1 MDKAMWEKAVA
12 FHGHECPGL
21 ALGVRL
27 CEFVRLRLGRTSAHD
42 EELVC
47 IAETDACPG
56 DAIQALLGCTLGKG
70 NFIYHCTGKTA
81 YTFFDR
87 ATGEGFRVIAKRNQ
101 TPLSRE
107 ERKQQIYTAPLEE
120 LFSVTVPKEPLP
132 EKYKKMKP
140 ISVSAKKLEKR
151 SKKVLTSGR

>member
-70 NFIYHCTGKTA
+70 NA
-81 YTFFDR
+81 
-87 ATGEGFRVIAKRNQ
+87 
-101 TPLSRE
+101 
-107 ERKQQIYTAPLEE
+107 LEKPPIPS
-120 LFSVTVPKEPLP
+120 LTVPLVK
-132 EKYKKMKP
+132 
-140 ISVSAKKLEKR
+140 VS
-151 SKKVLTSGR
+151 G

>member
-27 CEFVRLRLGRTSAHD
+27 CEFVQARLGHASTPD

-56 DAIQALLGCTLGKG
+56 DAIQIG
-70 NFIYHCTGKTA
+70 
-81 YTFFDR
+81 R
-87 ATGEGFRVIAKRNQ
+87 ASCRERV
-101 TPLSRE
+101 
-107 ERKQQIYTAPLEE
+107 
-120 LFSVTVPKEPLP
+120 
-132 EKYKKMKP
+132 
-140 ISVSAKKLEKR
+140 
-151 SKKVLTSGR
+151 

>member
-27 CEFVRLRLGRTSAHD
+27 CEFVQARLGHTAAPD

-56 DAIQALLGCTLGKG
+56 DAIQALLAALQSEAVKAL
-70 NFIYHCTGKTA
+70 I
-81 YTFFDR
+81 
-87 ATGEGFRVIAKRNQ
+87 
-101 TPLSRE
+101 E
-107 ERKQQIYTAPLEE
+107 ENYQGAVVAI
-120 LFSVTVPKEPLP
+120 F
-132 EKYKKMKP
+132 
-140 ISVSAKKLEKR
+140 
-151 SKKVLTSGR
+151 

>member
-56 DAIQALLGCTLGKG
+56 DAIQALLGCT
-70 NFIYHCTGKTA
+70 CTSKRKVLVIRPAMQFRLCWAVLWARGILSTTA
-81 YTFFDR
+81 
-87 ATGEGFRVIAKRNQ
+87 
-101 TPLSRE
+101 
-107 ERKQQIYTAPLEE
+107 LEKPPIPS
-120 LFSVTVPKEPLP
+120 LTVPLVK
-132 EKYKKMKP
+132 
-140 ISVSAKKLEKR
+140 VS
-151 SKKVLTSGR
+151 G